1 LRDNTKDLEHLF
13 EENLNEIF
21 LMFSPS
27 VGEKYFLVEQ
37 NEV

>member
-21 LMFSPS
+21 FDVFSQCRRKTFF
-27 VGEKYFLVEQ
+27 GGTK
-37 NEV
+37 